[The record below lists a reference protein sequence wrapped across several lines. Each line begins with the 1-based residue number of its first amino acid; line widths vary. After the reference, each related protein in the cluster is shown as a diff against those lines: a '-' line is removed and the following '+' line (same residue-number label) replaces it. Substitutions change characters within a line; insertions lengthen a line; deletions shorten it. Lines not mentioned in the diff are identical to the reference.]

1 MKKLVV
7 TNPFGGHE
15 IGAEI
20 TDPQRVNDILA
31 NEHAHH
37 VVQVAHNPVADIYH
51 PDELAKHEAKV
62 TQPAETKEA

>member
-15 IGAEI
+15 VGDEI
-20 TDPQRVNDILA
+20 TDEKLVNDILA

-37 VVQVAHNPVADIYH
+37 VVQVAHNPVADIYL
-51 PDELAKHEAKV
+51 PEEKAKHEAS
-62 TQPAETKEA
+62 KEG

>member
-20 TDPQRVNDILA
+20 TDPQLVNDILA
-31 NEHAHH
+31 NEHSSR
-37 VVQVAHNPVADIYH
+37 VVAVAYNPVADIYH
-51 PDELAKHEAKV
+51 PDELAKV